1 MDDNKVSFTGLNEA
15 DIRGLRKQYGFN
27 SVTAVSKHHLFHIIA
42 GIVREPMFIM
52 LILACT
58 FYFILGETNEG
69 ILMLLAMVF
78 VSAISVYQ
86 EVKSNKALEA
96 LRKYTETKVS
106 VIRDD
111 ALKVILSEE
120 LLPGD
125 VILLEEGK
133 RVPADA
139 KIIQQNDLS
148 IDASILTG
156 ESVPEQKQVDEI
168 IYQGTVVNSGQC
180 YAKVEFTGN
189 DTALAK
195 LGKTVSS
202 MSGSKTLLQDQIGR
216 FVKKMA
222 FIGIIAFLLVWYF
235 NYLHDKELIKS
246 LLFGLTL
253 AMSVLPEEIP
263 VAFTSFMALGAYH
276 MSKLGIITRQP
287 QTIENLG
294 AVSVI
299 CLDKTGTIT
308 ENKMTVKAI
317 YAFHEG
323 SYEMSEDL
331 QLKENRMLLYYARLA
346 SETDPFDAM
355 EQAITREWQNTDAI
369 AKDPLG
375 PMIHEYPLQGQPPM
389 MTHVYLDAGKKIV
402 AAKGAPERILKVCS
416 LKEEILQP
424 LRELIVKMASSG
436 YRVIAVSSATL
447 KTGEAFPE
455 AQDDFNWQF
464 EGLLALYDPPKQN
477 VHTQFSTWYRAGID
491 IKMIT
496 GDFSETANNIATQV
510 GIKHLNKPL
519 TGEEVMQL
527 PQEALQERVKQ
538 ASVFARMFPDAK
550 LKVIEALKANDEI
563 VAMTGDG
570 VNDGPALKSAH
581 IGIAMG
587 DRGTELA
594 KEAADLVITDDNL
607 EKISAAIQQGRR
619 IYSNFKKAVRYIIS
633 IHIPIIL
640 TASLPLLLGWKFPNI
655 FTPIHVIF
663 LELIMGPTCSVFYER
678 EPVEPGIMHNPPRKR
693 TLNMFSGKEL
703 LISIVQGLFITMALL
718 GIYYYFMTLG
728 FQIEYVRTMVFT
740 SLILANLWLSFENR
754 SFEESLLKTI
764 RYKNPLVPYLLL
776 ISAGFLLAILLLE
789 PVRQLFK
796 LQPISFVH
804 FLLAV
809 GISFISV
816 IWFEG
821 YKFLFRQKTT

>member
-424 LRELIVKMASSG
+424 LRKLIIQMASSG

>member
-27 SVTAVSKHHLFHIIA
+27 SVTAVRKHHLFHIIA